1 MEALTFSALRDAN
14 AKRLPLFRNSKG
26 EVCHVPDGSDW
37 KLSAWSNALAGEVG
51 ESANIIKKIERGDF
65 TLDEAREKLASE
77 LADVQTYLDLLALRA
92 GIDLGDA
99 TVRKFNEVSER
110 VGVNV
115 WLQKG
120 RQRPESDR

>member
-1 MEALTFSALRDAN
+1 MEALTFSALREAN
-14 AKRLPLFRNSKG
+14 AKRLPLFRNAKG

-77 LADVQTYLDLLALRA
+77 LADIQTYLDLLAFRA

-99 TVRKFNEVSER
+99 TVKKFNEVSRR

-115 WLQKG
+115 WLQEDRK
-120 RQRPESDR
+120 RPESRR